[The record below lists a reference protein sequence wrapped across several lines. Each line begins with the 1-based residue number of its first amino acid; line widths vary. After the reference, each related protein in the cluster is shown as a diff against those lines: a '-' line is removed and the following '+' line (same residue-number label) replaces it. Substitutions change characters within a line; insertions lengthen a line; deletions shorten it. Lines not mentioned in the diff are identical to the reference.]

1 MSDALRAGRDAALAR
16 ASRVICPSAYLRDL
30 ALAWGVPAGRLVV
43 CPNPTPEIP
52 PLPERGA
59 AREALGEDRPLL
71 VFAGRIGRQKAL
83 EVALAAV
90 AQVEGVSFL
99 VAGEGPERAAME
111 RRAQALGLGDRVR
124 FLGPLPRQRVL
135 ELFRAA
141 DATVLS
147 STWENFPHAVIES
160 LAVGTP
166 VIATRVGGVAEVVE
180 EGVNGLLVPPGD
192 AQALAQAI
200 RRLLAEPGLRQQLAA
215 KAEDSVARFSPQA
228 VYGRIESLLL
238 EAAGA

>member
-1 MSDALRAGRDAALAR
+1 
-16 ASRVICPSAYLRDL
+16 
-30 ALAWGVPAGRLVV
+30 
-43 CPNPTPEIP
+43 
-52 PLPERGA
+52 
-59 AREALGEDRPLL
+59 
-71 VFAGRIGRQKAL
+71 
-83 EVALAAV
+83 
-90 AQVEGVSFL
+90 VEGVSFL